1 MEQIKKFLMKY
12 MCAIIGTIV
21 AIIALVLQIHKFLI
35 ACIII
40 IAGALVGNYIQQN
53 KDSIKDKIKRV
64 VEKW

>member
-12 MCAIIGTIV
+12 MGAIIGTIV